1 MSKQINTEYFGG
13 TICNTY
19 PQEPWNAIKDFGSL
33 IAITPTTLSNLE
45 DCEFILNPR
54 ATIIRDRKNKG
65 RKAVVKKCSLDEMD
79 LEKAFMYAFL
89 KMHGITPKMIQ
100 RAIDKAVVQ
109 KDKADEKKTKSV

>member
-1 MSKQINTEYFGG
+1 MD
-13 TICNTY
+13 TIYKYDLN
-19 PQEPWNAIKDFGSL
+19 QNAFSFTLRHDDSV
-33 IAITPTTLSNLE
+33 TLSKLE
-45 DCEFILNPR
+45 DCEIILNPK
-54 ATIIRDRKNKG
+54 ATVVRDRKNKG

-109 KDKADEKKTKSV
+109 KDKTDEKKTKSV